1 MQDMIRMKE
10 PGREVLVRAYPT
22 RKKFHWNLNF
32 AILLM
37 ANSLNLYSAYCYIL
51 EISQ

>member
-10 PGREVLVRAYPT
+10 PGREVPYVLPLQE
-22 RKKFHWNLNF
+22 KKFHWNLNF
-32 AILLM
+32 AILPM
-37 ANSLNLYSAYCYIL
+37 ANLLNLYSAYCYIL